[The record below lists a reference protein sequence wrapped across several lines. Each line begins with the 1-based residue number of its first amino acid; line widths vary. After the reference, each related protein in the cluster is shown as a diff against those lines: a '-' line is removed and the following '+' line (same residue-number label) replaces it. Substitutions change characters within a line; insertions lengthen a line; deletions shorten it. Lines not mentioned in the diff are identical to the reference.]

1 MASAARAA
9 LDCVYSW
16 VEQLQINHVGATL
29 RGSHV
34 RTSRRSLASITRA
47 RDASLSRFPS
57 DTWRRPEVSRF
68 SSLCTP
74 STVHRQTP
82 LRQSVARSALATSPG
97 TSGSPITAVPDLPT
111 VSVVIPLF
119 NEARSIPILVERVG
133 DVLSRAGWP
142 HEVICVD
149 DGSSDGTSLLLKAM
163 AAERPELRVVVLRR
177 NFGQTAAMAAG
188 FDYAAGDFIVTL
200 DGDLQNDP
208 SDVPR
213 LLRLLLLG
221 RKGAVGQEAGA
232 RWVAGRER
240 DGGGYDM
247 VCGWR
252 RARRDDFLSRN
263 LPSAVA
269 NLLIGA
275 VTGVRLHDYG
285 CSLKAYRGSL
295 VRSMR
300 LYGELHR
307 FLPALAAMEG
317 ASISELEVQHHPRQ
331 VGVSKYNLSR
341 TPRVIVDLLT
351 VAFLTRF
358 RDRPMHFFGPLAA
371 LTLLAAAVFF
381 VLFCTAA
388 LKAAAAYGVGMA
400 MVVGAAHLVAS
411 LEFVVAGFVLF
422 GLGLV
427 AELCM
432 RTYYEAQGR
441 SVYRV
446 REVAN

>member
-1 MASAARAA
+1 MP
-9 LDCVYSW
+9 V
-16 VEQLQINHVGATL
+16 
-29 RGSHV
+29 
-34 RTSRRSLASITRA
+34 RRSL
-47 RDASLSRFPS
+47 
-57 DTWRRPEVSRF
+57 
-68 SSLCTP
+68 
-74 STVHRQTP
+74 
-82 LRQSVARSALATSPG
+82 ARSALATSPG

-149 DGSSDGTSLLLKAM
+149 DGSSDGEHVAAAEGDGSGEAGAEGGAAAMNNPPLPASLPCSHSPLPFSKGTSLLLKAM

-188 FDYAAGDFIVTL
+188 FDYAAGDFVVTL

-208 SDVPR
+208 SDIPR

-341 TPRVIVDLLT
+341 TPRVLVDLLT

-381 VLFCTAA
+381 VLFCAAA